1 MAKKIA
7 ASILELVGDTPL
19 VQLHKIVQPGMAAI
33 CAKLESFNPG
43 GSVKD
48 RISLAMIEDAEERGA
63 IKPGSTIIEP
73 TSGNTG
79 IGLAMVCAVKGYR
92 LILTMPDTMSSER
105 IYILKSY
112 GAQVVLTSGG
122 EGMIGAVKKAEEL
135 LAQTP
140 GAFMPQQF
148 MNPANPR
155 MHQRTTAQEILRA
168 TDGELDAVV
177 AGVGTGGTITGVSEV
192 LKKRLPQ
199 VLVVAVEPFNSAVLS
214 GEEAGP
220 HLIQGI
226 GAGFVPEVLK
236 RELIDRIVKVKDEDA
251 YRTARELATREG
263 IFAGLSSGA
272 ACWAALQIAR
282 ELGEGK
288 RLVVV
293 FPDHG
298 ERYASA
304 AAYFTDV

>member
-1 MAKKIA
+1 MSKKIA
-7 ASILELVGDTPL
+7 ESILELIGDTPM
-19 VQLHKIVQPGMAAI
+19 VQLRKIVQPGMATI
-33 CAKLESFNPG
+33 YAKLESFNPG

-48 RISLAMIEDAEERGA
+48 RIALAMIEDAEERGV
-63 IKPGSTIIEP
+63 IKSGSTIIEP

-79 IGLAMVCAVKGYR
+79 IGLAMVCAVKGYP

-122 EGMIGAVKKAEEL
+122 EGMVGAVQKAEEL
-135 LAQTP
+135 LRQTP

-155 MHQRTTAQEILRA
+155 AHQRTTAQEILRA
-168 TDGELDAVV
+168 TDGAVDALV

-192 LKKRLPQ
+192 LKKRIPHL
-199 VLVVAVEPFNSAVLS
+199 LIVAVEPATSAVLS

-226 GAGFVPEVLK
+226 GAGFVPAVLR
-236 RELIDRIVKVKDEDA
+236 RELIDRVVKVKDEDA

-263 IFAGLSSGA
+263 IFAGLSAGA
-272 ACWAALQIAR
+272 ACWAALRVAR
-282 ELGEGK
+282 ELGAGK
-288 RLVVV
+288 HVVTV

-304 AAYFTDV
+304 ASYFTDV